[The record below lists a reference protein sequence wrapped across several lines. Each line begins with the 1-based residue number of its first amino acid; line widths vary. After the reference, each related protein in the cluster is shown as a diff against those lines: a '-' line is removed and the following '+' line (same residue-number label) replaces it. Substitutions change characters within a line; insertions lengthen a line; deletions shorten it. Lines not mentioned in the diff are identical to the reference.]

1 MYTAITYQ
9 DWERTPEFKRKELL
23 LKIVSSY
30 KVSQD
35 FTHALKAHKYFIGQ
49 NPEVMGKMILQKG
62 LQEVRDK
69 EGKTRKVTT
78 SKAIKGAQVPSNFF
92 FRFITQQN
100 QFLLANGVT
109 LDNADIKAQLGM
121 GFDKTLEGMGEKAL
135 IHGVCWGFWNVD
147 HLEIIEAA
155 RDDLSGFVALVD
167 EETSEPRVG
176 VQFWQIADSRPLHIR
191 LFEVDGL
198 TVYRQDKD
206 DLVEI
211 RAKQPYV
218 IQIARDVVGEIVTGA
233 NNYASLPVIPLYA
246 NAERRSELT
255 ESIKAKID
263 AYDRI
268 SSDFVDNFDKAND
281 VYWVLNNFG
290 GTLADMVDTINTIN
304 ELRLIANQSDG
315 MGSSSTAEPHAF
327 QVPYEARKT
336 ALELLED
343 ALYQDYMA
351 LSMDAMTGGSL
362 TNVAIQA
369 AMTNLNLKTDR
380 YEWQVFQFVQ
390 KVLALIGVTTEEIT
404 FKRQEFVNKSEI
416 VEDIQ
421 MMRQDIDDETAL
433 KLNPYINQEE
443 VEEILM
449 NRDAKVLTGLSGTKA
464 ANEAREAG
472 NGQGYS

>member
-9 DWERTPEFKRKELL
+9 DWERTPEFKRLELL
-23 LKIVSSY
+23 EKIISGY
-30 KVSQD
+30 KVSPD
-35 FTHALKAHKYFIGQ
+35 FTGALTAHKYFIGQ
-49 NPEVMGKMILQKG
+49 NPEVMGKMILQNG
-62 LQEVRDK
+62 LREVRDRD
-69 EGKTRKVTT
+69 GKTRRITT
-78 SKAIKGAQVPSNFF
+78 SNPIKGAQVPSNFL

-109 LDNADIKAQLGM
+109 LDDADTKAQLGL
-121 GFDKTLEGMGEKAL
+121 GFDKTLESMGERAL

-167 EETSEPRVG
+167 EETSAPRVG
-176 VQFWQIADSRPLHIR
+176 VQFWQIANDKPMHVR
-191 LFEVDGL
+191 LFEMDGL
-198 TVYRQDKD
+198 TVYRKEKAG
-206 DLVEI
+206 LVEI
-211 RAKQPYV
+211 RAKRPYA
-218 IQIARDVVGEIVTGA
+218 ITIARDAVGEIITGV
-233 NNYASLPVIPLYA
+233 NNYDALPVVPLYA
-246 NAERRSELT
+246 NAEQRSELT

-336 ALELLED
+336 ALELLEK

-351 LSMDAMTGGSL
+351 LSMNEMTGGSL

-380 YEWQVFQFVQ
+380 FEWQVFQFVQ
-390 KVLALIGVTTEEIT
+390 KVLALLGVTTEEIS

-443 VEEILM
+443 IEEILV
-449 NRDAKVLTGLSGTKA
+449 NRDAKVLTGLSGVGA
-464 ANEAREAG
+464 ANIARGAG
-472 NGQGYS
+472 NEQGNS